1 MPSITQSRSQTF
13 RDYAP
18 VAGLILVAIII
29 HLPLLFTPLT
39 SGFSDNWRQADTAS
53 IARNF
58 LNGGFNL
65 FYPQINWG
73 GNGPGYVEAEFQ
85 LYPFIIALLYKVFGE
100 YVWLGRL
107 VSLLFAIGTLL
118 VFYQLARMTIGLPGA
133 TWALFA
139 FVFSPLIVRY
149 STAFMPEAAVLFF
162 YVLAL
167 TLFQV
172 WLNDQKNRT
181 LWLAGVSTAL
191 AILVKPTS
199 IHIGLVFLFLL
210 VERFGIRFLR
220 RGSVWLFA
228 AICLAPGVLWYLHAR
243 NLYLVYGNTFGVI
256 SGGDSKFG
264 NLSYWL
270 SPSFYLN
277 LVRLDV
283 EWVFTVGGALLFIV
297 GLIVYVKRRTSSLIL
312 FGILVIPA
320 YYMIV
325 ARYAQ
330 EAWGIQYHIFFVP
343 YAALGIGIGLAW
355 LFGHLRQTAIGP
367 IPTYR
372 ILPLAGAIAILL
384 VLFASSRVG
393 LALLQSGDQ
402 TLYRCGLE
410 VAKMVPK
417 EARIVVSTTSR
428 EIEEDGT
435 VNNFQEPD
443 VFFYSERFGW
453 SLPADKHN
461 PELVRKF
468 QQDGARYLI
477 ITDTALLD
485 DNQAL
490 ADYLKTNSR
499 QIGPGPEKKCG
510 IYELISPN

>member
-1 MPSITQSRSQTF
+1 VPSITQSRSQTF
-13 RDYAP
+13 RDYAL

-85 LYPFIIALLYKVFGE
+85 LYPFIVALLYKVFGE

-107 VSLLFAIGTLL
+107 VSLLFAIGTLV
-118 VFYQLARMTIGLPGA
+118 VFYWLARMTIGLPGA
-133 TWALFA
+133 AWALFA

-199 IHIGLVFLFLL
+199 IHVGLIFLFLL
-210 VERFGIRFLR
+210 VEKSGLRFLR

-228 AICLAPGVLWYLHAR
+228 AICLVPGVLWYLHAR
-243 NLYLVYGNTFGVI
+243 NLYLIYGNTFGVI

-270 SPSFYLN
+270 SPSFYLS

-283 EWVFTVGGALLFIV
+283 EWVFTVGGALLFVV
-297 GLIVYVKRRTSSLIL
+297 GLIVYVKRRASSLIL
-312 FGILVIPA
+312 FGIPVILA

-330 EAWGIQYHIFFVP
+330 EAWGIQYHIFLVP
-343 YAALGIGIGLAW
+343 YAAIAIGTGLNW
-355 LFGHLRQTAIGP
+355 LFDLFRQPHGDLA
-367 IPTYR
+367 R
-372 ILPLAGAIAILL
+372 RVLPWAGSIALLLMLLASGN
-384 VLFASSRVG
+384 VVRT
-393 LALLQSGDQ
+393 LLQSGDQ

-410 VAKMVPK
+410 VAKVVPR

-443 VFFYSERFGW
+443 VFFYSDRFGW

-490 ADYLKTNSR
+490 ADYLKTNAR

-510 IYELISPN
+510 IYELVSPN